1 MEERER
7 FVKFSRE
14 FIEDLGQIY
23 TYGLETFGQ
32 RQAEQYENFI
42 WRLVFRLETDYEMY
56 PECRHIPT
64 KFRKYRN
71 IIIES
76 HLVIYRITP
85 EQIEVLK
92 AINSRMSITKIRGV
106 RSIKL

>member
-7 FVKFSRE
+7 PVKFSNE

-32 RQAEQYENFI
+32 RRAEQYETFI
-42 WRLVFRLETDYEMY
+42 WRLVYRLNVDYEMY
-56 PECRHIPT
+56 PECRQIPT
-64 KFRKYRN
+64 KSKIYRN

-76 HLVIYRITP
+76 HLLLYRITP
-85 EQIEVLK
+85 KQIEVLK
-92 AINSRMSITKIRGV
+92 AINSRMSITKIRST
-106 RSIKL
+106 RSIRL